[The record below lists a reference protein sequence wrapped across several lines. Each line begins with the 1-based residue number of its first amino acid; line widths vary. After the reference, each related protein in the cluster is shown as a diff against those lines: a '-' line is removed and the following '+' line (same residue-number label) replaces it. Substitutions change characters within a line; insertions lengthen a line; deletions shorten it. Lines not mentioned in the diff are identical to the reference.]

1 MQHTYKAFTEHA
13 QKIADIHASMSLM
26 HWDQE
31 VYMPEGSASF
41 RSRQLSTLS
50 GIAHELFTDSAFG
63 ECLKSLAEA
72 KDLDHKQSRNIK
84 ITLKEYIKATK
95 FKKAFVMEKSRLI
108 SEAYQSWIKA
118 RKANDFSIY
127 VPALDALIK
136 KVREEADILGYEE
149 HTYDALLDLYEPGLK
164 VNQLEIIFESFKQK
178 TKPLLDYVLNAPAP
192 DDRFLNAAY
201 PKDTQWDLGIEVL
214 KQMGYDFKH
223 GRQDVSPHPFTTS
236 FSAQDVRVTTRLD
249 EHDLM
254 NMLMSC
260 IHEGGHALY
269 EQGLD
274 PEEYGLPSG
283 GAISLGIHES
293 QSRLWENHVGRSLE
307 FWEYLLPKYQK
318 AFPKA
323 LAKVSTQDFY
333 RAVNKVQNSPIRTEA
348 DELTYHFHVMIRY
361 EIEKL
366 IIEGNLK
373 TEDIKEV
380 WNEKYKL
387 YLQMEDLDDNHGVLQ
402 DVHWAHGSFG
412 YFPTYSIGS
421 FYAAQFHAN
430 LEKEFPDSYSNYKK
444 GDFSDTLKYL
454 RSNIHQWGRQYE
466 ADELCIKI
474 TGESL
479 NVDYFVDYANKKY
492 RDIY

>member
-1 MQHTYKAFTEHA
+1 MEHSYQAYTDHT
-13 QKIADIHASMSLM
+13 QKIADLQAAMSLM

-31 VYMPEGSASF
+31 VYMPEGGASF

-50 GIAHELFTDSAFG
+50 GMVHELFTDKAFG
-63 ECLKSLAEA
+63 ECLKTLAEA
-72 KDLDHKQSRNIK
+72 KELNHKQTRNIQ
-84 ITLKEYIKATK
+84 ITWKDYIKATK
-95 FKKAFVMEKSRLI
+95 FKKTFVMEKSRLV
-108 SEAYQSWIKA
+108 SEAYQAWIKA
-118 RKANDFSIY
+118 RKANDFKLYI
-127 VPALDALIK
+127 PALDALIK
-136 KVREEADILGYEE
+136 KVREEAEILGYEA
-149 HTYDALLDLYEPGLK
+149 HPYDALLDLYEPGLTA
-164 VNQLEIIFESFKQK
+164 NQLDELFESFKLK
-178 TKPLLDYVLNAPAP
+178 TKALLHHILAASSPSDQ
-192 DDRFLNAAY
+192 FLKVHFA
-201 PKDTQWDLGIEVL
+201 KDTQWNLGIEVL
-214 KQMGYDFKH
+214 KQMGYDFNH
-223 GRQDVSPHPFTTS
+223 GRQDISPHPFTTS
-236 FSAQDVRVTTRLD
+236 FSSQDVRVTTRLD
-249 EHDLM
+249 ENDLM

-274 PEEYGLPSG
+274 PGEYGLPSG
-283 GAISLGIHES
+283 GPISLGIHES

-323 LAKVSTQDFY
+323 LKSISTKDFY

-373 TEDIKEV
+373 TSEIKDF
-380 WNEKYKL
+380 WNEKYKF
-387 YLQMEDLDDNHGVLQ
+387 YLHLEDLDDNHGVLQ

-421 FYAAQFHAN
+421 FYAAQFHAQ
-430 LEKEFPDSYSNYKK
+430 LEKEFPDTHLSYQK
-444 GDFSDTLKYL
+444 GDFSNTLNWL
-454 RSNIHQWGRQYE
+454 RTTIHKLGRQYE
-466 ADELCIKI
+466 ADELCIKV

-479 NVDYFVDYANKKY
+479 NVDFFVKYVNTKY